1 MREQS
6 CKDARRL
13 ATQISWN
20 SLGTFRALAL
30 LEGMST
36 PAYYQSEAARCRE
49 LATKSR
55 DADAIKRWL
64 LMALG
69 YEQLA
74 ETMASA
80 SQAAR
85 SAPQMQRMPIQ
96 QQEIQQ
102 HQSKIEP
109 DKD

>member
-1 MREQS
+1 M
-6 CKDARRL
+6 
-13 ATQISWN
+13 QISWN
-20 SLGTFRALAL
+20 SLGTLQALAL
-30 LEGMST
+30 LGGMST
-36 PAYYQSEAARCRE
+36 PAYYKSEAARCRE

-64 LMALG
+64 QMALE

-74 ETMASA
+74 ETMASV
-80 SQAAR
+80 SQAPR
-85 SAPQMQRMPIQ
+85 GAPQMQRVPMQ

-102 HQSKIEP
+102 QQSKIEP